1 MAEYRYSSTIGL
13 RRCISSMKS
22 TSPGLRFVSRPARSP
37 GLSSTG
43 PEVTLSCAPISCAM
57 MLARVVLP
65 RPGGPCSST
74 WSSDSPRMSAAL
86 MKTFRLSTILSCPEN
101 ASRSCGRMRFSN
113 SRSLSMFR
121 MFLSVPMMPFAVGC
135 PSVADYGCRRF
146 PRWTGTNIVKAEGKD
161 KSKTQFSDLT
171 LPRRLLYSGN
181 IVKAESKGGSGRS
194 FRSWLCRGACCILG
208 ILCKSS
214 VKADRDPVFGVGH
227 AEPPAVCVRIHLL
240 P

>member
-1 MAEYRYSSTIGL
+1 
-13 RRCISSMKS
+13 
-22 TSPGLRFVSRPARSP
+22 
-37 GLSSTG
+37 
-43 PEVTLSCAPISCAM
+43 
-57 MLARVVLP
+57 
-65 RPGGPCSST
+65 
-74 WSSDSPRMSAAL
+74 

-146 PRWTGTNIVKAEGKD
+146 PRWTGTNIVKAEGKG

-181 IVKAESKGGSGRS
+181 IVKAESEGGSGRS
-194 FRSWLCRGACCILG
+194 FRSWPCRADCCLRNDSSHAVMFCLSGRDLVDVNMWPQVLSRWLC
-208 ILCKSS
+208 
-214 VKADRDPVFGVGH
+214 
-227 AEPPAVCVRIHLL
+227 EE
-240 P
+240 